1 MDNKSRYSF
10 MLCLY
15 RWAKKLSS
23 LGRPLVQIENN
34 FNFKKRV
41 IKLARSPCYIVQ
53 SCERDLN
60 IFLYF
65 YRAKQDNGCEVNEAS
80 NLHAANVLNWSSF
93 FFLTCSCTVSV
104 RSPYSLKSRGEISR
118 VCRVNLIPVE
128 LLSPSQNSISL
139 IYIPPCTGHIRSRLP
154 WRAKVQ
160 VLSSEPHE
168 RKLPAVLS
176 PTL

>member
-1 MDNKSRYSF
+1 MMDNKSRYSF

-80 NLHAANVLNWSSF
+80 NLHAANVLDWSSF
-93 FFLTCSCTVSV
+93 FFFNVLVYRV
-104 RSPYSLKSRGEISR
+104 RAFTLFPEI
-118 VCRVNLIPVE
+118 
-128 LLSPSQNSISL
+128 
-139 IYIPPCTGHIRSRLP
+139 P
-154 WRAKVQ
+154 WRNI
-160 VLSSEPHE
+160 SGM
-168 RKLPAVLS
+168 
-176 PTL
+176 